1 MCEKKKLQTS
11 IPNQQCRWNE
21 RVSFFFRKLLD
32 NGNCNERILYLN
44 KHFTC
49 STLCVQHILIA
60 MRTMQLIQFVYFQY
74 RIYLFSTWDKLFR
87 RWVAWYQIGI
97 KIQKNRRNEPTRYHL
112 HISRFFISSKW
123 TAKLLFWLF
132 YLPFHVWFYRI
143 FISITSRTYLNKV
156 TQKLTVLGNVS
167 LFKILYV
174 LIYVCKNRAFMYNK
188 QQTFRWSWIGQ
199 RHNFFY
205 VDHNAL
211 LFQRCADA
219 LYTTQLKNG
228 RS

>member
-1 MCEKKKLQTS
+1 MKNTEAGLFVATFGGRWSGWQFTDPIDQHKSVYPMNKCVRKKNCKHLFQTNNVAEMS
-11 IPNQQCRWNE
+11 GFLF
-21 RVSFFFRKLLD
+21 FFFRKLLD

-44 KHFTC
+44 EHFTC

-123 TAKLLFWLF
+123 TTKLLFWLF
-132 YLPFHVWFYRI
+132 YLPFLVWFYRM
-143 FISITSRTYLNKV
+143 F
-156 TQKLTVLGNVS
+156 
-167 LFKILYV
+167 
-174 LIYVCKNRAFMYNK
+174 
-188 QQTFRWSWIGQ
+188 TFRSHRAHIWI
-199 RHNFFY
+199 
-205 VDHNAL
+205 
-211 LFQRCADA
+211 
-219 LYTTQLKNG
+219 K
-228 RS
+228 SPKS